1 MVYQP
6 PVQPQY
12 PGYFTQTL
20 YQPQAPQQSMNPIW
34 VKGLEEAKR
43 YSIAPGS
50 TVPLWDSEDQIIY
63 LKSTDMNGMVSMKII
78 DYTIREP
85 KENAEIVANN
95 YVTKED
101 FKSFVDSLNEK
112 LDKISY
118 QKPSVNRKFDKED
131 K

>member
-1 MVYQP
+1 
-6 PVQPQY
+6 
-12 PGYFTQTL
+12 
-20 YQPQAPQQSMNPIW
+20 
-34 VKGLEEAKR
+34 
-43 YSIAPGS
+43 
-50 TVPLWDSEDQIIY
+50 
-63 LKSTDMNGMVSMKII
+63 MVSMKII

-112 LDKISY
+112 LDKLSY
-118 QKPSVNRKFDKED
+118 QNPSVNRKFDKED